1 MFCSNCGYKLEDGVK
16 FCPNCGTSQ
25 TKTENTQPVTEIP
38 IATQQKN
45 DTDEQFQSSVKIG
58 FVQAMKLYFE
68 NLLNFKGRATRS
80 EYWWSFLFN
89 IVLWGIIL
97 GVLEFTSYD
106 DSEMCLFCFMIFFT
120 SSIRVRRL
128 HDVGLFGFS
137 EILIIPSTFIFLI
150 TVEYFENNI
159 VILDLSLI
167 VVLIGGVL
175 SWIFACKKSLPKMN
189 KWGVNIR
196 MQRKEQKTVPV
207 TSKRAWRNVGLSL
220 VSTVILFVVGIL
232 LQNMFNSS
240 SVAVT
245 SAEITQSES
254 GQVGNEQ
261 SVEQSSG
268 NIRSHWTDDYPVGQW
283 FERENLQCYI
293 FKKDA
298 QNRIYM
304 IFNASDQYRDI
315 LRLFIY
321 TDKGNSVIQLSRPPV
336 ASMPSDERK
345 NMVNRFIPVVKK
357 HIRKPYESFVEAIK
371 DDSRQLLL
379 ETAVIKLGYRTGIKD
394 NYSYEN
400 GRRITYTTLG
410 QVRDPSQDM
419 HIRPYKIVLG
429 KLTEENNISAFNN
442 RPYEIIEYYG
452 EF

>member
-106 DSEMCLFCFMIFFT
+106 DSERCLFCFMIFFT

-150 TVEYFENNI
+150 TGKYFENNI
-159 VILDLSLI
+159 VILGLSLI
-167 VVLIGGVL
+167 FVLIGGVL

-196 MQRKEQKTVPV
+196 MQRKEQNTVTV

-220 VSTVILFVVGIL
+220 VSTVIVFVVGIL

-283 FERENLQCYI
+283 FERENLQCYL

-304 IFNASDQYRDI
+304 TFNADDWYRDI
-315 LRLFIY
+315 LMLYIY
-321 TDKGNSVIQLSRPPV
+321 TDKGNSVIQLSRPPL

-379 ETAVIKLGYRTGIKD
+379 ETAVIKLGYR
-394 NYSYEN
+394 SRYEN
-400 GRRITYTTLG
+400 GRRIVQDREPL
-410 QVRDPSQDM
+410 QDM

-429 KLTEENNISAFNN
+429 NETGKTGISAFNN